1 VIFAFGLLAALAVL
15 TASIPGRAKGAEPV
29 RFQARAGEKAVLSIL
44 SAADLS
50 AMEPL
55 IRDFQSTS
63 PDVSI
68 EYTEYITTDLF
79 STVQAA
85 CETRHGIADLVVSSS
100 VDQLVKLVNDGCA
113 LRYRSPMTAGLPD
126 WMQWRD
132 EIFGFTFEPAV
143 IVYNR
148 DLVPPE
154 DVQRTRTE
162 LIDLLRTKAEWYQG
176 KVGSYDIAQS
186 GIGYLFASLDAR
198 STTIYGRLIEAFG
211 RVGLVTRCCTGEL
224 LSELSDGRLAIGY
237 NLLGSYAL
245 GAVRKG
251 APLRI
256 VIPRDYVLVLSRAAL
271 VPLHARNPTV
281 AFRFIDYLLSPR
293 GQRKTCESSF
303 FFCQEGLSPGEVD
316 GPLLLAS
323 SGLLRPITIGPSL
336 LAVQDRAKRARFL
349 REWHRATQLA
359 SETP

>member
-1 VIFAFGLLAALAVL
+1 VWWDGARLNQPGWSVQVGLHASGTTSRRWSVIFAFGLLAALAVL

-162 LIDLLRTKAEWYQG
+162 LIDLLRTKAERYQG

-186 GIGYLFASLDAR
+186 ATCSRPSTLAAPR
-198 STTIYGRLIEAFG
+198 STDA
-211 RVGLVTRCCTGEL
+211 
-224 LSELSDGRLAIGY
+224 
-237 NLLGSYAL
+237 
-245 GAVRKG
+245 
-251 APLRI
+251 
-256 VIPRDYVLVLSRAAL
+256 
-271 VPLHARNPTV
+271 
-281 AFRFIDYLLSPR
+281 
-293 GQRKTCESSF
+293 
-303 FFCQEGLSPGEVD
+303 
-316 GPLLLAS
+316 
-323 SGLLRPITIGPSL
+323 
-336 LAVQDRAKRARFL
+336 
-349 REWHRATQLA
+349 
-359 SETP
+359 